1 MLWPAALKSR
11 EPRPGSLFFPP
22 SPLFVLLKSDLSR
35 HSSRQEIRPPLTGVL
50 SPTASLGCRGE
61 GGVGGSWPGRTR
73 PPPPPASGN
82 NAHYPHSPGVSG
94 GPSEGRGCPRSL
106 PSRPSAIARR
116 GCHTGSRFT
125 SRSCSHQTGERTP
138 RGPGRAAPGAR
149 VGESGREPISLP
161 THLRNPPT
169 PNAWRSARGRE
180 DASGR
185 GPRRSPPAASR
196 GLPGPRA
203 LPLDARFQGWGARL

>member
-73 PPPPPASGN
+73 PPPPRLLGITLTTRTAPGSAGVPARDGAVPALSRVGRLRSRAAAVTQGRGSRPAP
-82 NAHYPHSPGVSG
+82 AHTRQGKGHLGARGGLRQGRGWESPGENRYLCRRIYG
-94 GPSEGRGCPRSL
+94 IRRL
-106 PSRPSAIARR
+106 PTPGAPPAGARTR
-116 GCHTGSRFT
+116 RD
-125 SRSCSHQTGERTP
+125 
-138 RGPGRAAPGAR
+138 AAPGGPLPRPAEGSRAR
-149 VGESGREPISLP
+149 ARSL
-161 THLRNPPT
+161 
-169 PNAWRSARGRE
+169 
-180 DASGR
+180 
-185 GPRRSPPAASR
+185 
-196 GLPGPRA
+196 
-203 LPLDARFQGWGARL
+203 